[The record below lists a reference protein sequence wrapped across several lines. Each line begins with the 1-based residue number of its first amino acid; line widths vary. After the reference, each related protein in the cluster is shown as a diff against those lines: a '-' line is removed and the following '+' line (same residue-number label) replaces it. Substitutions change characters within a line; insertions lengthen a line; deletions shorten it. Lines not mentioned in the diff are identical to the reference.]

1 MMAAGGGAP
10 PGGCASTAG
19 RRTVTHP
26 SPRLAERLSA
36 RDTVAVE
43 PAQGFRRA
51 NACNV
56 VAWIA
61 ACTRAIYV
69 VVLVILYLHTQP
81 PGLSPSPPPR
91 LLSFNARTRVFVCLF
106 LGFIFCDPIGSL
118 VGCEE
123 RGEARVRMRVSEP
136 HLLWG
141 GCRRCSS
148 YVLGGYR
155 RPLPPHQWGVT
166 PPIPTQAQA
175 PQAR

>member
-1 MMAAGGGAP
+1 MAAGGGAP

-69 VVLVILYLHTQP
+69 CSTGHTVPTYTAARALPQP
-81 PGLSPSPPPR
+81 AAPPPV
-91 LLSFNARTRVFVCLF
+91 LQCSLASFCLF
-106 LGFIFCDPIGSL
+106 VFGLHFLRSD
-118 VGCEE
+118 
-123 RGEARVRMRVSEP
+123 R
-136 HLLWG
+136 
-141 GCRRCSS
+141 
-148 YVLGGYR
+148 VLGGLR
-155 RPLPPHQWGVT
+155 GAGGSAGEDVGVRAPPVVGRM
-166 PPIPTQAQA
+166 P
-175 PQAR
+175 